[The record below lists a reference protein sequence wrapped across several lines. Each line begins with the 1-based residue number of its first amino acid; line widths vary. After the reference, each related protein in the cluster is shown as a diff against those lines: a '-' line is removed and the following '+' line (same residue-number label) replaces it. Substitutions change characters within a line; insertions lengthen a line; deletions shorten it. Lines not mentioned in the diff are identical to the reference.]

1 MPTVQGSDN
10 FDHAIDAGYYTDGF
24 FSPGAGNPEAV
35 ISPLYRSQAKSLH
48 ITTGAGNS
56 GVRHN
61 VSGSPTRGWAGFAF
75 QCSSLLPEGQ
85 EVTVAGFSSAA
96 TDAGRISLGSTG
108 LYLNNS
114 GGSAVEFAISS
125 GTWYWVEMI
134 FDVSGTSHNVY
145 GRIGG
150 VDMTA
155 PTAFSAG
162 SASTVDFHQLLSL
175 ADDSGTVSDY
185 YSLWEWGQATSNAD
199 WLGEPGAV
207 VAVSFMSGVGW

>member
-61 VSGSPTRGWAGFAF
+61 
-75 QCSSLLPEGQ
+75 
-85 EVTVAGFSSAA
+85 
-96 TDAGRISLGSTG
+96 
-108 LYLNNS
+108 
-114 GGSAVEFAISS
+114 
-125 GTWYWVEMI
+125 EMI